1 MVIDP
6 VTTGAVVSTIVK
18 VASSVIELLLAS
30 VRVKVTV
37 SVPVAPQ
44 SSLKPELLF
53 VTVTLEQL
61 SVPVKVLF
69 NQSLNSVV
77 FPDPSQLTVKSL
89 GAFVQVGSI
98 LSATVIVVVQVE
110 LLPLS
115 SVTVS
120 VTVLVPTLL
129 QSKLLGLIA
138 KVKSLSAVQLSVDPL
153 LICAVVIVAAP
164 LASNST
170 VKSAAQ
176 VAVGASLSVTV
187 TVKVA
192 VVTFA

>member
-1 MVIDP
+1 M
-6 VTTGAVVSTIVK
+6 
-18 VASSVIELLLAS
+18 
-30 VRVKVTV
+30 
-37 SVPVAPQ
+37 
-44 SSLKPELLF
+44 
-53 VTVTLEQL
+53 
-61 SVPVKVLF
+61 
-69 NQSLNSVV
+69 
-77 FPDPSQLTVKSL
+77 
-89 GAFVQVGSI
+89 
-98 LSATVIVVVQVE
+98 
-110 LLPLS
+110 
-115 SVTVS
+115 TVS